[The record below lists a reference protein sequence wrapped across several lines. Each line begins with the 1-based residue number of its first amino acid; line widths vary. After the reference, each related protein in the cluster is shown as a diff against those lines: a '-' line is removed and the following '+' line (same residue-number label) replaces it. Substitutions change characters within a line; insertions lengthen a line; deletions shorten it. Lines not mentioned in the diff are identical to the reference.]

1 MSFTLVT
8 TPTPLS
14 GEQGVSTGS
23 SVPGLFSAL
32 DSQGIVTGLLADLAI
47 AIALGTI
54 IFWAVEAEKSMAGRK
69 RSRQGVHS
77 ELLVR

>member
-1 MSFTLVT
+1 MSLTPVT

-23 SVPGLFSAL
+23 SAQKLFSAL
-32 DSQGIVTGLLADLAI
+32 DSQGIVTGLLADLVI

-54 IFWAVEAEKSMAGRK
+54 TFWAAKAEKWMVRRK
-69 RSRQGVHS
+69 
-77 ELLVR
+77 